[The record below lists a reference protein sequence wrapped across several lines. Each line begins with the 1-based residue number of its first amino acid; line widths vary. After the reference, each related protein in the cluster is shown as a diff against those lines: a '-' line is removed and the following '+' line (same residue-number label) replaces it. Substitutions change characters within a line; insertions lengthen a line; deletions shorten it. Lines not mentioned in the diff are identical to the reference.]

1 MILVQ
6 SAIVSGNDV
15 GFEEAG
21 CEGCRGEGKRHRLV
35 EPDLAVVPMKTRQP
49 TLHGVRLG
57 SDFLAS

>member
-6 SAIVSGNDV
+6 SAIVSGKDV
-15 GFEEAG
+15 GFQEVG
-21 CEGCRGEGKRHRLV
+21 GQGCRGEGKRYRFI

-57 SDFLAS
+57 PQSLAS